1 MAGRKLKKM
10 RDMHPLEWL
19 ADRIPLDWRFY
30 AIFTV
35 IGIVVLASLAY
46 QVGSRNFT
54 VLKPLYILGFLYFLE
69 FVFKLPER
77 ISEVGGMTIEG
88 ISTILVTLAYGWL
101 VGVIFGITLTVFG
114 NFSTVNTPQTVVAE
128 SFSYGITAILVAAIH
143 PIFPIT
149 AANFVPMAMF
159 FVVTRHLYGVPLA
172 VSMGCPAASQIPF
185 AAANTLWSYVV
196 LITAGGFLWGL
207 FF

>member
-1 MAGRKLKKM
+1 MARKLGKM
-10 RDMHPLEWL
+10 RDLHPLEWM
-19 ADRIPLDWRFY
+19 ANRIPLDWRFY

-35 IGIVVLASLAY
+35 VGIIVLASLFYRVAG
-46 QVGSRNFT
+46 QNNFAAI
-54 VLKPLYILGFLYFLE
+54 KPLWTLGLLYMLE

-88 ISTILVTLAYGWL
+88 ISTILVTLSYGGL
-101 VGVIFGITLTVFG
+101 VGVVFGLTLTVFG
-114 NFSTVNTPQTVVAE
+114 NFSTVNTPQTVIAE
-128 SFSYGITAILVAAIH
+128 SFSYAIMAILVAAIH

-149 AANFVPMAMF
+149 AANFVTMSMF
-159 FVVTRHLYGVPLA
+159 FIITRHLYGVPLA

-185 AAANTLWSYVV
+185 AAANTLWNFVV
-196 LITAGGFLWGL
+196 LTTAGHLLWGL

>member
-1 MAGRKLKKM
+1 MARIRKM
-10 RDMHPLEWL
+10 REFHPLVWL
-19 ADRIPLDWRFY
+19 ADKIPLDWRFY
-30 AIFTV
+30 ALLTV
-35 IGIVVLASLAY
+35 VGIVVLSSLFFRVAS
-46 QVGSRNFT
+46 SNFS
-54 VLKPLYILGFLYFLE
+54 VLKPLYTLGLLYILE
-69 FVFKLPER
+69 FMFKLPER
-77 ISEVGGMTIEG
+77 ISEVGGMTFEG

-101 VGVIFGITLTVFG
+101 VGVVFAVTLTVFG

-128 SFSYGITAILVAAIH
+128 SFSYAITAVLVAAIH

-149 AANFVPMAMF
+149 ASNFVMMGMF

-185 AAANTLWSYVV
+185 AAANTVWNYVV
-196 LITAGGFLWGL
+196 LKVAGAFLWGL